1 MYMFNHTNMYVL
13 CELRL
18 ERNCFRD
25 DYDVNIRLA

>member
-1 MYMFNHTNMYVL
+1 MFNRTNMYVL
-13 CELRL
+13 CELCRL